1 MHRPILIIAAL
12 TFALAACQRHSEVA
26 SEAKDTGNSLG
37 AAAKDLAHDPNVK
50 RAEADLKAMGRDLGS
65 DARASASGVKAA
77 SQDLA
82 ASAKRA
88 AHDVR
93 GAGKHTDRDHDSS
106 G

>member
-1 MHRPILIIAAL
+1 MHRPFLITAAAL
-12 TFALAACQRHSEVA
+12 ALALGACERHAEVA

-65 DARASASGVKAA
+65 DARSSASSVKAA

-93 GAGKHTDRDHDSS
+93 GGGKRSNRDPN